1 MNKKRRFVYLW
12 FMLVT
17 VASLTAFGQGGGS
30 EKVVKARGLISASAI
45 RPGDKFKVAV
55 VLEVADGYHIN
66 AHVPTLDYL
75 VATKVDLNPPSGI
88 TVKELKYPEP
98 DLKTFDFSPDTKL
111 SVHEGTVIITAEA
124 EVANSVKPGAIT
136 IPARV
141 TVQSC
146 NNALCLAPGEIDVE
160 IPVQVVAKGTT
171 IANANAEIFS
181 AAAVPHVAAAT
192 ELTQFKGSGPKKD
205 AFGELIAASGL
216 PLALLAVFL
225 TGLGLNL
232 TPCVFPIIPITIG
245 FFVNQAA
252 SQGKPRLSRTF
263 LMALMYMLGMAIT
276 YSTLGVIAS
285 MTGGLFGAALQSP
298 IVLVGLALVMTALA
312 LSMFGV
318 YEFRMPESLNR
329 FANKSTQSTSGLIG
343 ALVMGLTMGIVAA
356 PCIGPI
362 VVGFLV
368 HVSAKGD
375 PIYGFL
381 IFFVL
386 SIGLG
391 LPYLILG
398 TFSGAIRAL
407 PRSGEWMITVRK
419 VFGLVLIGMAL
430 YFLMPLM
437 GEYKNYV
444 MIAFFA
450 VSALY
455 LIFWESG
462 KAKPKKFAW
471 VLRALGA
478 GAAAIAVIM
487 AIPKRVEAEIPW
499 LPYSEQLLS
508 AAQKDGK
515 AVIID
520 VFADWCIPCKELDH
534 LTFTDPQVKKEST
547 RFVALKL
554 NLTTSDPK
562 SEAGRAKQRFDI
574 FGVPTVIFLDGK
586 GREDESLRLT
596 GFEDPSLF
604 LARMKRMA
612 SSSPLGDGEKA
623 LASNGGD
630 SKAPVADGAS
640 GSYEM
645 APSISMKLLEGGKL
659 DVESL
664 RGKVVMV
671 DFWATW
677 CVPCLSE
684 IPMFNG
690 LYKTH
695 KARGFELIAISL
707 DDEGAKKVKPF
718 VKAHPM
724 SYTKVVGDFKTA
736 ESFSKTLD
744 WAVLPVTMLVDK
756 QGRIR
761 FTHVGVKPKELFETE
776 MNQLLAE

>member
-1 MNKKRRFVYLW
+1 
-12 FMLVT
+12 MLI
-17 VASLTAFGQGGGS
+17 ALAPLIALGQGGGS
-30 EKVVKARGLISASAI
+30 EKVVKARGYISASAL
-45 RPGDKFKVAV
+45 RAGDKFKVAV

-75 VATKVDLNPPSGI
+75 VATNVGFNPPSGI
-88 TVKELKYPEP
+88 TIKEVKYPEP
-98 DLKTFDFSPDTKL
+98 DLKSFEFSPDAQL

-124 EVANSVKPGAIT
+124 EVSGSIKQGAVT

-146 NNALCLAPGEIDVE
+146 NNSLCLAPGEIDVE
-160 IPVQVVAKGTT
+160 IPVQVVAKGTN
-171 IANANAEIFS
+171 IQPANADIFS
-181 AAAVPHVAAAT
+181 AAAVSHVASSP
-192 ELTQFKGSGPKKD
+192 ELKQFKGSGPKKD

-298 IVLVGLALVMTALA
+298 VVLIGLALIMVALA

-318 YEFRMPESLNR
+318 YEFRMPEFLNR
-329 FANKSTQSTSGLIG
+329 FANKSTQATSGAIG

-356 PCIGPI
+356 PCIGP
-362 VVGFLV
+362 VVLGFLV

-375 PIYGFL
+375 PAYGFL

-398 TFSGAIRAL
+398 TFSGAIKAL

-419 VFGLVLIGMAL
+419 VFGVVLFGMAI
-430 YFLMPLM
+430 YFLLPLI
-437 GEYKNYV
+437 EAYKNYIL
-444 MIAFFA
+444 IAFFA
-450 VSALY
+450 VSAFY

-462 KAKPKKFAW
+462 KAKPKQFAW

-478 GAAAIAVIM
+478 GAAAIAVII

-499 LPYSEQLLS
+499 QPYSEQLLS
-508 AAQKDGK
+508 TAQKEGK

-534 LTFTDPQVKKEST
+534 LTFTDPQVKREST

-554 NLTTSDPK
+554 NLTSSDPD
-562 SEAGRAKQRFDI
+562 SDAGRAKKRFDI
-574 FGVPTVIFLDGK
+574 FGVPTVIFLDAK
-586 GREDESLRLT
+586 GREDENLRLT
-596 GFEDPSLF
+596 GFEDPKLF
-604 LARMKRMA
+604 LGRMKRMA
-612 SSSPLGDGEKA
+612 PSPPLGDGEKVMA
-623 LASNGGD
+623 ANGGD
-630 SKAPVADGAS
+630 SKAAVADGAP
-640 GSYEM
+640 GTYEM
-645 APSISMKLLEGGKL
+645 APAISLNLLEGGTVDL
-659 DVESL
+659 QSL
-664 RGKVVMV
+664 KGKVVMV

-684 IPMFNG
+684 IPMFNE
-690 LYKTH
+690 LYKAH
-695 KARGFELIAISL
+695 KSRGFELIAISV
-707 DDEGAKKVKPF
+707 DDEGVKKVRPF

-724 SYTKVVGDFKTA
+724 NYTKVVGDTRMA
-736 ESFSKTLD
+736 ESFSKAVD
-744 WAVLPVTMLVDK
+744 WSVLPVTMLVDK

-761 FTHVGVKPKELFETE
+761 FTHIGITKKEEFETE
-776 MNQLLAE
+776 INQLLAE